1 MLLNV
6 LTLFSMQAQAI
17 LHLISLSSTLIR
29 GRRGMFKSVTLV
41 LSTIVRKLKMKN
53 EMILSFQK
61 VRVRN
66 KRETSFLRHCHL
78 LWL

>member
-1 MLLNV
+1 
-6 LTLFSMQAQAI
+6 
-17 LHLISLSSTLIR
+17 
-29 GRRGMFKSVTLV
+29 MFKSVTLV

-66 KRETSFLRHCHL
+66 KRETSVSRHCHL